1 MNKND
6 FIDILEKNLLRLP
19 KTDRDDIL
27 SDYEAHFALGAEAGK
42 SEEEVSASL
51 GDPNELAQ
59 IYLENLPE
67 GSKGAPAALN
77 EDEPQTEDE
86 PLPEEEKPAAPAY
99 SAASYSDNASSST
112 YSTAA
117 PVEKKS
123 PDAGAVVG
131 VVFLS
136 IAALCLLGFIV
147 DIWFGI
153 AGGSIFCFAA
163 AAAMIGLGI
172 SFAAESALVCI
183 GAVLLAVALAAL
195 GVLLIIACI
204 AGVHGIIYL
213 VKKFIKLCKNI
224 LNGGNE

>member
-67 GSKGAPAALN
+67 GSKGAPAAVAV
-77 EDEPQTEDE
+77 EEEPQPKEAA
-86 PLPEEEKPAAPAY
+86 PAAPAY
-99 SAASYSDNASSST
+99 EAATYSDDVST
-112 YSTAA
+112 HTAA
-117 PVEKKS
+117 PTEKKS

-136 IAALCLLGFIV
+136 IAALCLFGFIV
-147 DIWFGI
+147 DLWFGI
-153 AGGSIFCFAA
+153 AGAAIGCFAV

-172 SFAAESALVCI
+172 SLVAESALACVGGI
-183 GAVLLAVALAAL
+183 LLAVAIAAL
-195 GVLLIIACI
+195 GVLFIIACI
-204 AGVHGIIYL
+204 ASVHGIIYL
-213 VKKFIKLCKNI
+213 VKQFIKLCKNI

>member
-1 MNKND
+1 MNKNE

-19 KTDRDDIL
+19 KADRDDIL

-59 IYLENLPE
+59 TYLENLPD
-67 GSKGAPAALN
+67 GAKGAPAATA
-77 EDEPQTEDE
+77 EDKPQ
-86 PLPEEEKPAAPAY
+86 PEKEEPAAATTYGAATY
-99 SAASYSDNASSST
+99 SSTGGNCTTAAS
-112 YSTAA
+112 TA
-117 PVEKKS
+117 EKKS

-147 DIWFGI
+147 ELWFGI
-153 AGGSIFCFAA
+153 AGCSIGCFAA

-172 SFAAESALVCI
+172 SLAAESALVCI

-195 GVLLIIACI
+195 GVLFIVGCI

-213 VKKFIKLCKNI
+213 VKQFIRLCKNI

>member
-19 KTDRDDIL
+19 KADRDDIL

-42 SEEEVSASL
+42 TEEEVSLSL

-67 GSKGAPAALN
+67 GSKGAPAAVIK
-77 EDEPQTEDE
+77 DEPQPD
-86 PLPEEEKPAAPAY
+86 EEKPAAPAY
-99 SAASYSDNASSST
+99 NAASYSNNTSAYTTASAS
-112 YSTAA
+112 A
-117 PVEKKS
+117 EKKS

-136 IAALCLLGFIV
+136 IAALCLFSFIV
-147 DIWFGI
+147 ELWFGI
-153 AGGSIFCFAA
+153 AGASIGCFAV

-172 SFAAESALVCI
+172 SFAAESALVCVGSI
-183 GAVLLAVALAAL
+183 LLAVALAAL

-204 AGVHGIIYL
+204 ASVHGIIYL
-213 VKKFIKLCKNI
+213 VKQFIKLCKNI

>member
-19 KTDRDDIL
+19 KADRDDIL

-42 SEEEVSASL
+42 TEEEVSASL

-59 IYLENLPE
+59 TYLENLPE
-67 GSKGAPAALN
+67 GSKGAPAAII
-77 EDEPQTEDE
+77 EEEPQ
-86 PLPEEEKPAAPAY
+86 PEKAEPAAPTY
-99 SAASYSDNASSST
+99 GAATYSDAAGNHTTAS
-112 YSTAA
+112 A
-117 PVEKKS
+117 PAENKS

-147 DIWFGI
+147 EIWFGI
-153 AGGSIFCFAA
+153 AFSSIGCFAA
-163 AAAMIGLGI
+163 AVAMIGIGI
-172 SFAAESALVCI
+172 SLVGESVLACV
-183 GAVLLAVALAAL
+183 GGVLLAVALAAL
-195 GVLLIIACI
+195 GVLLIVGSI

-213 VKKFIKLCKNI
+213 VKQFIKLCKNI
-224 LNGGNE
+224 LNGGNQ